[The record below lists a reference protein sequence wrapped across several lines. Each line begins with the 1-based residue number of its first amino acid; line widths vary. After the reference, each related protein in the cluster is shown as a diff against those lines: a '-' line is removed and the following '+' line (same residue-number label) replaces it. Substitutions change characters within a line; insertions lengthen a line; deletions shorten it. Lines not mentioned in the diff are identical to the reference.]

1 MSKPNKKIKLTNI
14 QIPSK
19 TWFHSMSREDLRNLA
34 RKHKIRRG
42 RDKHDTAFN
51 LSRGISEDGE
61 LYKVMFDVEIEA

>member
-1 MSKPNKKIKLTNI
+1 
-14 QIPSK
+14 
-19 TWFHSMSREDLRNLA
+19 MSREDLRNLA

-51 LSRGISEDGE
+51 LSRGMSEDGE